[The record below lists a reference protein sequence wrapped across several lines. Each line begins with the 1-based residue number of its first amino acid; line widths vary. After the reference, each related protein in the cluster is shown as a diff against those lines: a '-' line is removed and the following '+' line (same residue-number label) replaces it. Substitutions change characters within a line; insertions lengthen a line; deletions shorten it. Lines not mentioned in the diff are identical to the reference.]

1 MDDRDTQVCARPADI
16 ALIPIETRDCRAVH
30 RLVCS
35 SVRSSACARFPYDVF
50 VRRTAGAGRHR
61 VKASTAHAEI
71 VDGIALRTH
80 LQPIYSLPHQREVG
94 YEALLRGDAG
104 AGALVGPFD
113 LFGRAIVA
121 GKVSELDRMS
131 HLAHLRNAAA
141 VLPAAHWLFININ
154 PATFTDPGYAARL
167 ASATREAGLA
177 PEQLVIEVLESGG
190 TDVAEISR
198 ATRAFRAQGFL
209 VAVDDFGAGHSNID
223 RLLTLKPDIVKLD
236 RSLVRANT
244 AHMRDALMP
253 KLVDLLHESGM
264 FVVAEGIET
273 SEDLML
279 AARSNV
285 DFVQGFLFGMPSAQL
300 PERGAAM
307 PLFEDVFDTLAQMR
321 RTERLAGDLLLLPYR
336 SGITQAARRF
346 SSGATTETACAELL
360 ALPSTLSCFFLDQGG
375 REFMPGLA
383 GAAAKAPSERFAPI
397 ADPSTGR
404 WDNRPYFVDALAKPQ
419 QVITTAPYLSV
430 TGTSLC
436 MTLTIATQRDAKPVV
451 IGADLDWH
459 RLIEA
464 APAIF

>member
-1 MDDRDTQVCARPADI
+1 M
-16 ALIPIETRDCRAVH
+16 
-30 RLVCS
+30 
-35 SVRSSACARFPYDVF
+35 RSSAGARFPY
-50 VRRTAGAGRHR
+50 ALAGRRAAPGVHVR
-61 VKASTAHAEI
+61 LNVLTRQTEV

-94 YEALLRGDAG
+94 YEALLRGETG
-104 AGALVGPFD
+104 GGALVGPFD

-121 GKVSELDRMS
+121 GKLTELDRMS

-141 VLPAAHWLFININ
+141 MLPAAQWLFININ
-154 PATFTDPGYAARL
+154 PATFTKPGYAARL

-177 PEQLVIEVLESGG
+177 PERLVIEVLESGG
-190 TDVAEISR
+190 TDVEDISR

-223 RLLTLKPDIVKLD
+223 RLITLRPDIVKLD
-236 RSLVRANT
+236 RSLVRARS

-273 SEDLML
+273 GEDLML

-285 DFVQGFLFGMPSAQL
+285 DFVQGYLFGMPSAQL
-300 PERGAAM
+300 AERGAAT
-307 PLFEDVFDTLAQMR
+307 PLFEDVFDALAQMR

-336 SGITQAARRF
+336 AGLTQAARRF
-346 SSGATTETACAELL
+346 ASGATTESACADLL
-360 ALPSTLSCFFLDQGG
+360 ALPCTLSCFFLDQNG
-375 REFMPGLA
+375 REFLPGLA
-383 GAAAKAPSERFAPI
+383 GSAAIAPSERFAPI

-404 WDNRPYFVDALAKPQ
+404 WDNRPYFVDAHAKPQ
-419 QVITTAPYLSV
+419 QVVTSAPYLSV

-436 MTLTIATQRDAKPVV
+436 VTLTVAMQRAGKPVV
-451 IGADLDWH
+451 IGADLDWR
-459 RLIEA
+459 RLSQA
-464 APAIF
+464 APSVF

>member
-1 MDDRDTQVCARPADI
+1 MLSA
-16 ALIPIETRDCRAVH
+16 ET
-30 RLVCS
+30 
-35 SVRSSACARFPYDVF
+35 
-50 VRRTAGAGRHR
+50 G
-61 VKASTAHAEI
+61 I
-71 VDGIALRTH
+71 VDGITLCTH

-104 AGALVGPFD
+104 GGALVGPFD

-121 GKVSELDRMS
+121 GKLTELDRMS
-131 HLAHLRNAAA
+131 HLTHLRNAAPL
-141 VLPAAHWLFININ
+141 LPDAQWLFININ

-167 ASATREAGLA
+167 AAATREAGLA
-177 PEQLVIEVLESGG
+177 PERVVIEVLESGG

-198 ATRAFRAQGFL
+198 ATHAFRAQGFL

-236 RSLVRANT
+236 RSLVRAGST
-244 AHMRDALMP
+244 HQRVPMRDALMP

-273 SEDLML
+273 GEDLML

-285 DFVQGFLFGMPSAQL
+285 DFVQGYLFGMPSPRLAR
-300 PERGAAM
+300 RGAAT
-307 PLFEDVFDTLAQMR
+307 PLFDDVFDALAQMR
-321 RTERLAGDLLLLPYR
+321 RTERLADDLLLWPYR
-336 SGITQAARRF
+336 SSLTQAAARF
-346 SSGATTETACAELL
+346 ATGATTQAACADLL
-360 ALPSTLSCFFLDQGG
+360 ALPCTLSCFFLDQGG

-397 ADPSTGR
+397 ADPSAGR
-404 WDNRPYFVDALAKPQ
+404 WDNRPYFVDAHANPQ
-419 QVITTAPYLSV
+419 QVITSAPYLSV

-436 MTLTIATQRDAKPVV
+436 VTLTIAMQRAAKPVV
-451 IGADLDWH
+451 IGADLDWR

>member
-1 MDDRDTQVCARPADI
+1 M
-16 ALIPIETRDCRAVH
+16 RA
-30 RLVCS
+30 
-35 SVRSSACARFPYDVF
+35 SAGARFPYADF
-50 VRRTAGAGRHR
+50 ARRASGVRHR
-61 VKASTAHAEI
+61 GVNVLTGHEEI

-104 AGALVGPFD
+104 GGGALVGPFD

-121 GKVSELDRMS
+121 GTLTELDRMS
-131 HLAHLRNAAA
+131 HRTHLRNAAA
-141 VLPAAHWLFININ
+141 VLPAAHWLFLNIN
-154 PATFTDPGYAARL
+154 PATFTDPGYAVRL
-167 ASATREAGLA
+167 AAATRAAGLA
-177 PEQLVIEVLESGG
+177 PERIVIEVLESGG
-190 TDVAEISR
+190 TDVAELSR

-223 RLLTLKPDIVKLD
+223 RLLTVRPDIVKLD
-236 RSLVRANT
+236 RSLVRMKS

-273 SEDLML
+273 GDDLML

-285 DFVQGFLFGMPSAQL
+285 DFVQGYLFGMPSEELAQ
-300 PERGAAM
+300 RGVAT
-307 PLFEDVFDTLAQMR
+307 PLFEDVFDALAQMR

-336 SGITQAARRF
+336 SGLTQAARRF
-346 SSGATTETACAELL
+346 ASGATAEAACAELL

-375 REFMPGLA
+375 RECMPGLA
-383 GAAAKAPSERFAPI
+383 GVAAKAPSERFAPI

-404 WDNRPYFVDALAKPQ
+404 WDNRSYFVDALARPQ

-436 MTLTIATQRDAKPVV
+436 MTLTIATQRAGKPVV
-451 IGADLDWH
+451 IGADLDW
-459 RLIEA
+459 RKLIEA
-464 APAIF
+464 APTIF